1 MLALLKK
8 AMHRESNS
16 CDPGVLHTGDL
27 MLLLE
32 TVETIGAIWLAM
44 SAVGFILFAIF
55 GKPRQSS
62 VTAIGRPDSAE
73 SSAESMTLAH
83 APAADRQ
90 LDELSA
96 TLDEMR
102 DNSERDRRRDALDVP
117 VAAE

>member
-1 MLALLKK
+1 MLALPKK
-8 AMHRESNS
+8 VMHRESNS
-16 CDPGVLHTGDL
+16 CDPGVLQTGDL

-55 GKPRQSS
+55 GKPRQRS
-62 VTAIGRPDSAE
+62 VTAIGRVD
-73 SSAESMTLAH
+73 SAESMTLAH
-83 APAADRQ
+83 DAAADRQ
-90 LDELSA
+90 VDKLSA
-96 TLDEMR
+96 DVVR

>member
-1 MLALLKK
+1 MLALPKK
-8 AMHRESNS
+8 VMHRESNS
-16 CDPGVLHTGDL
+16 CDPGVLQTGDL

-55 GKPRQSS
+55 GKPRQRS

-83 APAADRQ
+83 DAAADRQ
-90 LDELSA
+90 LDKLSA
-96 TLDEMR
+96 DVVR